1 MMTDVAWYRSLFR
14 RTLLAV
20 LGTSFAMGMLAVA
33 RAFAPDWPSGYVP
46 FVLFFA
52 AWEAVY
58 TTDQLAGPDWRWRR
72 TLGFRLAE
80 LLVMILVIR
89 FITLGVQGRVP
100 DLGLWFR
107 DPAAFFDG
115 EFVVVSLMAFVAW
128 ALSAINASD
137 FTELALRPDELA
149 ERPRSSREMAWADT
163 PARPPQRTEILAG
176 FSERWLWMGFFLV
189 ILAAFSRILAGGLL
203 RGVISLA
210 NMGLPGDMVL
220 ALVAYFLGGLLLLS
234 QGRLAVLRGRWL
246 MQHTQGISEVSAR
259 WPRYALAV
267 VLGVAFLA
275 LLLPLGSTWQL
286 GRWLEA
292 AVYFLMQI
300 LLYIFALLIGIFSAF
315 LSLFG
320 GGTEEE
326 SSEQLAPAAFPTPM
340 PSENRPLLPDW
351 LGSLIF
357 WVVMAA
363 IVTYALTSYLSG
375 RGIYLGRIVAILREW
390 LAVAWL
396 WLRRRT
402 DATMSQARAILARL
416 TRTEIAPPSPVAPW
430 RFLRLGALSP
440 RERVRFFYLAA
451 LRRAAEQGVKRP
463 PAATPLEH
471 APVLDASWPEAEA
484 ELEYLT
490 AEFVKARYT
499 AEPIEPTEAGS
510 VQKIWERVKMVL
522 RARKQ
527 AKS

>member
-1 MMTDVAWYRSLFR
+1 MVTDVTWYRSLFR
-14 RTLLAV
+14 RTLIAI
-20 LGTSFAMGMLAVA
+20 LGVSFAMGILAVA

-46 FVLFFA
+46 FILFLV

-58 TTDQLAGPDWRWRR
+58 TTDQLAGPEWRWRR
-72 TLGFRLAE
+72 TLSFRLAE

-107 DPAAFFDG
+107 NPAAFFDG
-115 EFVVVSLMAFVAW
+115 EFVAVSLMAFVAW
-128 ALSAINASD
+128 SLSAVNASD
-137 FTELALRPDELA
+137 FIELALRPDELA
-149 ERPRSSREMAWADT
+149 ERPRSSREISWADA

-176 FSERWLWMGFFLV
+176 FSERWLWLGFFLV
-189 ILAAFSRILAGGLL
+189 ILAALSRVVAGGLM
-203 RGVISLA
+203 RGVINLA

-246 MQHTQGISEVSAR
+246 MQHTQGITEVSAR

-292 AVYFLMQI
+292 AAYFLIQI
-300 LLYIFALLIGIFSAF
+300 FFYIFAFLIGILGALF
-315 LSLFG
+315 SLFG

-326 SSEQLAPAAFPTPM
+326 SSQQLAPAAFPTPA
-340 PSENRPLLPDW
+340 PSESRPLLPDW
-351 LGSLIF
+351 LDSLVF
-357 WVVMAA
+357 WVVVAA
-363 IVTYALTSYLSG
+363 IVTYALTNYLSG
-375 RGIYLGRIVAILREW
+375 RGIHLSRIVVALREW
-390 LAVAWL
+390 LVMAWL

-402 DATMSQARAILARL
+402 DATMIQARAILARL
-416 TRTEIAPPSPVAPW
+416 TRTEIAPPSPIAPW

-484 ELEYLT
+484 EFEYLT

-522 RARKQ
+522 RSRRQ

>member
-1 MMTDVAWYRSLFR
+1 MMDVSWYRSLFR
-14 RTLLAV
+14 RTLIAI
-20 LGTSFAMGMLAVA
+20 LGASFGMGILAVA
-33 RAFAPDWPSGYVP
+33 RAMAPDWAAGYVP
-46 FVLFFA
+46 FVLFFV

-72 TLGFRLAE
+72 TLSFRLAE
-80 LLVMILVIR
+80 LLVMILIIR

-100 DLGLWFR
+100 DLGRWFR
-107 DPAAFFDG
+107 NPGAFFDG
-115 EFVVVSLMAFVAW
+115 EFVGVSIIAFVTWILA
-128 ALSAINASD
+128 AVSARD
-137 FTELALRPDELA
+137 FAELALRPEELA
-149 ERPRSSREMAWADT
+149 ERPRSSREMTWADA

-176 FSERWLWMGFFLV
+176 FSERWLWIGFFLV
-189 ILAAFSRILAGGLL
+189 ILAALSRFVAGGLL

-246 MQHTQGISEVSAR
+246 MQQTQGVATVSAR

-267 VLGVAFLA
+267 VLGVAILA
-275 LLLPLGSTWQL
+275 VLLPLGSTWQL
-286 GRWLEA
+286 GHWLEA
-292 AVYFLMQI
+292 AIYFLLQI
-300 LLYIFALLIGIFSAF
+300 FLYIFAFLIGIFGAF

-320 GGTEEE
+320 GGTDEE
-326 SSEQLAPAAFPTPM
+326 SSQQTAPAAFPPPV
-340 PSENRPLLPDW
+340 PSENRSLLPDW
-351 LGSLIF
+351 FGSLVF
-357 WVVMAA
+357 WVVVVA
-363 IVTYALTSYLSG
+363 IVNYALTSYLSG
-375 RGIYLGRIVAILREW
+375 RVIYLTRIVAAVRDW

-402 DATMSQARAILARL
+402 NATMSQARAILARL
-416 TRTEIAPPSPVAPW
+416 TRTEITPPSPIAPW

-471 APVLDASWPEAEA
+471 VPALDASWPEAET

-499 AEPIEPTEAGS
+499 AEPIEATEAGG
-510 VQKIWERVKMVL
+510 VQKIWERVKTVW